1 VFSVQDCESSRAA
14 TAAGQSHIVAVRA
27 AAGKKGRLRRDI
39 CTLRAPVHWRVR
51 DSLAVFSA
59 FASCFFLL
67 MTLESQPSAVAPFWG
82 ELAPCDHLVQIYDDE
97 SRFMATLERFVGDG
111 LRAGEAAVV
120 IATASHL
127 TWLES
132 RLRDGGHDIPAAR
145 ASGAYVGLDAAATLS
160 DFMVAGWP
168 DADRFADVIGPV
180 VAFARSGHRK
190 VRAFGEMVALLWA
203 QGHNDATLA
212 LEALWNDFCREHELA
227 LFCAYPRIGATRDLT
242 DTLAEV
248 CALHSKVSVA

>member
-1 VFSVQDCESSRAA
+1 MNPEFE
-14 TAAGQSHIVAVRA
+14 
-27 AAGKKGRLRRDI
+27 
-39 CTLRAPVHWRVR
+39 
-51 DSLAVFSA
+51 
-59 FASCFFLL
+59 
-67 MTLESQPSAVAPFWG
+67 PSACAPFWG

-111 LRAGEAAVV
+111 FELGEAAVV

-132 RLRDGGHDIPAAR
+132 RLRGDGHDILAAR

-160 DFMVAGWP
+160 RFLVDGWP
-168 DADRFADVIGPV
+168 DADRFAEVIGPV
-180 VAFARSGHRK
+180 VDRAACGHRK

-212 LEALWNDFCREHELA
+212 LEALWNDFCRERKLA

-242 DTLAEV
+242 EALADV

>member
-1 VFSVQDCESSRAA
+1 
-14 TAAGQSHIVAVRA
+14 
-27 AAGKKGRLRRDI
+27 
-39 CTLRAPVHWRVR
+39 
-51 DSLAVFSA
+51 
-59 FASCFFLL
+59 
-67 MTLESQPSAVAPFWG
+67 MNLESEVSARSPFWG

-111 LRAGEAAVV
+111 LGAGEAAVV

-132 RLRDGGHDIPAAR
+132 RPRDAGHDIQAAR
-145 ASGAYVGLDAAATLS
+145 AAGAYVGLDAAATLS
-160 DFMVAGWP
+160 GFMVDGWP
-168 DADRFADVIGPV
+168 DADRFAAVIGPV
-180 VAFARSGHRK
+180 VDHARSGHRK

-212 LEALWNDFCREHELA
+212 LEALWSDFCAERSLA
-227 LFCAYPRIGATRDLT
+227 LFCADPRIGATRDLT
-242 DTLAEV
+242 DALVEV